1 MSEQTSSRI
10 VTFVVFL
17 FSLGIIGISLVS
29 MSFPALIITSTY
41 DFSLEID
48 PFESSPWLAPIIISA
63 IILLSVGFL
72 YLRKKLPTRIH
83 SIIDYILSFEIS
95 KKVAIII
102 GIIILSIYIGLSIPE
117 LFIDEID
124 QWSDF
129 SILTSALEIW
139 PSTESWN
146 VYVKE
151 QNTRYVRMALL
162 DFSQDFFQ
170 NIKFLPFIASIS
182 TVIFTALITI
192 QLSKK
197 RLAGIIAMIVLLQ
210 SPTFTDFDTIAVYE
224 NFWVLFYLISIYS
237 INKKWWHASP
247 LTFLL
252 SIFTKAFT
260 ATYFWMSFFFIYR
273 AEIPKKMKFTL
284 FVSYSIVIGIMYW
297 IFESGRSII
306 YDDIIRYDFD
316 AFLDGFTGW
325 GNSMQLD
332 PFVVLCILPLTIGLF
347 IKSLKGLKQAD
358 SVLVILAGSI
368 LAGPLV
374 SSVTD
379 FYFIL
384 PYRFIPFIVFMAIGI
399 GIIFSK
405 KTTHE

>member
-1 MSEQTSSRI
+1 
-10 VTFVVFL
+10 
-17 FSLGIIGISLVS
+17 
-29 MSFPALIITSTY
+29 
-41 DFSLEID
+41 
-48 PFESSPWLAPIIISA
+48 
-63 IILLSVGFL
+63 
-72 YLRKKLPTRIH
+72 
-83 SIIDYILSFEIS
+83 
-95 KKVAIII
+95 
-102 GIIILSIYIGLSIPE
+102 
-117 LFIDEID
+117 
-124 QWSDF
+124 
-129 SILTSALEIW
+129 
-139 PSTESWN
+139 
-146 VYVKE
+146 
-151 QNTRYVRMALL
+151 
-162 DFSQDFFQ
+162 
-170 NIKFLPFIASIS
+170 
-182 TVIFTALITI
+182 
-192 QLSKK
+192 
-197 RLAGIIAMIVLLQ
+197 
-210 SPTFTDFDTIAVYE
+210 
-224 NFWVLFYLISIYS
+224 
-237 INKKWWHASP
+237 
-247 LTFLL
+247 
-252 SIFTKAFT
+252 
-260 ATYFWMSFFFIYR
+260 
-273 AEIPKKMKFTL
+273 MKFTL

-368 LAGPLV
+368 LAGPLI